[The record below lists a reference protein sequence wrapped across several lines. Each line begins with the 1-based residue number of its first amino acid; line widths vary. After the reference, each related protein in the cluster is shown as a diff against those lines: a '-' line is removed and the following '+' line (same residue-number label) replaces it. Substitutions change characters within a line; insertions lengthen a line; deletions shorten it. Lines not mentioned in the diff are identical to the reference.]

1 MNDKRK
7 EWRGDGRN
15 HFGRTYDNYV
25 RRGGIPS
32 IITDATTTTTRN
44 DDDDDEYDG
53 SGSGGRPVLSEKDI
67 HTVSQM
73 VEDRYYAKR
82 RGEFHISDNY
92 SAILKTR
99 YAVKVDD
106 KNREWMVDVNA
117 LSTMEDNVVEDG
129 SVSGGSGGGGGRV
142 IRKKEGEEY
151 HHPYVPSPLA
161 PSDHP
166 THTMDDDLKVR
177 ISQRLNE
184 RTDFRKKRKY
194 AMADAIRDEF
204 IELYSVVID
213 DRTREWKV
221 VVPRDGDGDSDG
233 LEEDD
238 FAREALMSQRSA
250 FVRRGVGSDDDDSG
264 KERKEIRKK
273 DNHIA
278 IAATSPS
285 DVPRATENVPIL
297 SKEEESSGTTEEQS
311 VMDLDSLT
319 VVELKEQLREA
330 GLRVSGKKADLIV
343 RLKEVQ

>member
-1 MNDKRK
+1 VNDKRK
-7 EWRGDGRN
+7 EWRGDGKN

-32 IITDATTTTTRN
+32 IVATTTTTTSRN
-44 DDDDDEYDG
+44 DDEYG
-53 SGSGGRPVLSEKDI
+53 SGGGGGRPVLSEEDI
-67 HTVSQM
+67 HAISQM

-92 SAILKTR
+92 GEILKTR
-99 YAVKVDD
+99 YGVKVDD
-106 KNREWMVDVNA
+106 RNREWSVDVNA
-117 LSTMEDNVVEDG
+117 LSAMEDNVVEDG
-129 SVSGGSGGGGGRV
+129 SGSGVGSGGSV

-166 THTMDDDLKVR
+166 THTMDDDLKIHV
-177 ISQRLNE
+177 SQRLAE

-194 AMADAIRDEF
+194 AMADTIRDEL

-221 VVPRDGDGDSDG
+221 VVPRDGDDDG
-233 LEEDD
+233 LQEDD

-250 FVRRGVGSDDDDSG
+250 FVRKGVGSDDDDSG
-264 KERKEIRKK
+264 KERKDIRKE
-273 DNHIA
+273 DTTIA
-278 IAATSPS
+278 SAVTLQS
-285 DVPRATENVPIL
+285 VPPATENFPIL
-297 SKEEESSGTTEEQS
+297 SMDEESSSGTAEEQS
-311 VMDLDSLT
+311 AMDLESLT

-343 RLKEVQ
+343 RLKEAR